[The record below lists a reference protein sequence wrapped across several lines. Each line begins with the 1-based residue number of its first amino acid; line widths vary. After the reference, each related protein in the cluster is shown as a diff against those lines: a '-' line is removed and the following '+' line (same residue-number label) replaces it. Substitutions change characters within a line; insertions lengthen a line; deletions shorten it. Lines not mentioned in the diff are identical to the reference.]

1 MLRAP
6 DRWHSS
12 IESRSDQPFTAK
24 ETQQTPNGS
33 RRILAAHQG
42 ELLRPAADKISNL
55 RGSEVSPVDW
65 LIRKNTD
72 QQSPCFP
79 SIMLAR
85 SLRAAALSFQMPIEV
100 GQHFLD

>member
-1 MLRAP
+1 MLRTP

-12 IESRSDQPFTAK
+12 IESCSDQPFTAR

-55 RGSEVSPVDW
+55 RGSEVAPVDW
-65 LIRKNTD
+65 LIRKNTE

-85 SLRAAALSFQMPIEV
+85 SLCAALLSFQVPIEV
-100 GQHFLD
+100 VPHFPD

>member
-1 MLRAP
+1 MLGPP
-6 DRWHSS
+6 DRGHSP
-12 IESRSDQPFTAK
+12 IESYSDQPFTAK
-24 ETQQTPNGS
+24 ETQQTSNGS

-55 RGSEVSPVDW
+55 RGSEVAPVDW

-79 SIMLAR
+79 SIMLTR
-85 SLRAAALSFQMPIEV
+85 SRCASALSFQMPIKV
-100 GQHFLD
+100 G